1 MKKVGL
7 LILSLLSGVACA
19 GTLNVT
25 NYTSNTSVFCNPL
38 MVTRMDTIAKELKDP
53 ADFEGYFPAPPGYN
67 KYLNAYSKPYGTIL
81 GIDARPKSSITA
93 ISVHLAYSGGTIAQ
107 MNNTLKFQVTDI
119 AGFEHRLIRAQQ
131 VSPTVGIVHT
141 IPKDGST
148 YTVNLPD
155 LVNQPTGIYAV
166 WVVTVDRILQGDIV
180 EDGKVD
186 FLDFAK
192 LASEW
197 MLASLESDDKG
208 NYLVSDLYLN
218 RLTDMEDLAA
228 IINGWMAVE

>member
-19 GTLNVT
+19 GALEVT
-25 NYTSNTSVFCNPL
+25 NATSNAAVFSNAL
-38 MVTRMDTIAKELKDP
+38 TVLRMDTIAKELQDP
-53 ADFEGYFPAPPGYN
+53 ADMGYFPAPPGYS
-67 KYLNAYSKPYGTIL
+67 KYLKAYSKPYGTIL
-81 GIDARPKSSITA
+81 GFDARPKSSITP
-93 ISVHLAYSGGTIAQ
+93 ISVHLAYSGSTIAQ

-119 AGFEHRLIRAQQ
+119 TGFEHRLIRAQQ

-148 YTVNLPD
+148 YTINLPD

-228 IINGWMAVE
+228 IINGWMAAE